1 MYDRDVDDTFRSR
14 DLDLDMRVDEIEY
27 LFLPELLRVTE
38 MSKKNYEMSCFN

>member
-27 LFLPELLRVTE
+27 LFLQEQLRVTE
-38 MSKKNYEMSCFN
+38 MQKTI

>member
-38 MSKKNYEMSCFN
+38 TDKKII